1 MDSGLGSPAEAP
13 PIATIQA
20 IESSTIGIDSAT
32 GIQIQEYIFDT
43 ADLTL
48 SPGRYWLAAIGMG
61 DNSGLDRAFF
71 ASANYPNIRLSQ
83 GHFKSAA
90 AGVSNWL
97 PIEDVFG
104 TATDL
109 AFTLDAD
116 IEQNITDVP
125 NVNESRLVK
134 TFALNQNYPNPFN
147 PETKIT
153 FQFPQASQVTLRIF
167 NILGKE
173 IITLVNEQYQAGKHT
188 VNWNG
193 KDNLGNVVSSGIYF
207 YQLRAGNFTQ
217 AKKMILLR

>member
-1 MDSGLGSPAEAP
+1 MPLPAY
-13 PIATIQA
+13 PI
-20 IESSTIGIDSAT
+20 
-32 GIQIQEYIFDT
+32 
-43 ADLTL
+43 
-48 SPGRYWLAAIGMG
+48 R
-61 DNSGLDRAFF
+61 
-71 ASANYPNIRLSQ
+71 
-83 GHFKSAA
+83 
-90 AGVSNWL
+90 L

-125 NVNESRLVK
+125 NVNDPRLVK

-173 IITLVNEQYQAGKHT
+173 IKTLVNEQYQAGKHT
-188 VNWNG
+188 VNWDG

>member
-1 MDSGLGSPAEAP
+1 M
-13 PIATIQA
+13 
-20 IESSTIGIDSAT
+20 
-32 GIQIQEYIFDT
+32 
-43 ADLTL
+43 
-48 SPGRYWLAAIGMG
+48 
-61 DNSGLDRAFF
+61 
-71 ASANYPNIRLSQ
+71 
-83 GHFKSAA
+83 
-90 AGVSNWL
+90 
-97 PIEDVFG
+97 
-104 TATDL
+104 

-125 NVNESRLVK
+125 NVIDTRLAK

-173 IITLVNEQYQAGKHT
+173 IKTLVNEQYQAGKHT
-188 VNWNG
+188 VNWDG

>member
-1 MDSGLGSPAEAP
+1 MPLPAY
-13 PIATIQA
+13 PIGYLSRT
-20 IESSTIGIDSAT
+20 SS
-32 GIQIQEYIFDT
+32 
-43 ADLTL
+43 
-48 SPGRYWLAAIGMG
+48 
-61 DNSGLDRAFF
+61 
-71 ASANYPNIRLSQ
+71 
-83 GHFKSAA
+83 
-90 AGVSNWL
+90 
-97 PIEDVFG
+97 G

-125 NVNESRLVK
+125 NVIDTRLAK

-188 VNWNG
+188 VNWDG